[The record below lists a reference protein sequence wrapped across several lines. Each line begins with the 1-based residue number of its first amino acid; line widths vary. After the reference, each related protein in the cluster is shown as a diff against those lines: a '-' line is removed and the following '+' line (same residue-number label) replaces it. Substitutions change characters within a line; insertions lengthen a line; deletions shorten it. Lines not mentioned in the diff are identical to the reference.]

1 MRQTRPLFVL
11 VAAAMTALFAG
22 TAFASGPP
30 IVKEVSHPVDEAET
44 FVSVD
49 PCTGTPAEISLLQSG
64 VVHFMFFANGRA
76 QMTETLRGT
85 FSFRAVDSLGNP
97 VGDSYATGRFVSED
111 SVNGVFDPATF
122 EPIGRAVI
130 TDTLNGRGT
139 RTDGTTFHF
148 HNNEHILFVG
158 TPPSPSLEFFKAH
171 CN

>member
-1 MRQTRPLFVL
+1 MRQTRPFLIL
-11 VAAAMTALFAG
+11 VATAMTALFAS
-22 TAFASGPP
+22 TAFAGGPP
-30 IVKEVSHPVDEAET
+30 IVKETSHPVDEAET

-76 QMTETLRGT
+76 HMTETLRGT
-85 FSFRAVDSLGNP
+85 FSFRRVDSSGSP
-97 VGDSYATGRFVSED
+97 VGPSYATGTFVSGD
-111 SVNGVFDPATF
+111 SVNGVFDLTTF

-139 RTDGTTFHF
+139 RTDGATFQF
-148 HNNEHILFVG
+148 HNNEHILLVG